1 MIYKIAT
8 ESEIPNLQSKFPPPV
23 LEKLHSVTATLDEF
37 YGTDRNPEITGGYT
51 ILVESAEDL
60 SAIDCIDVEHDIFE
74 WVDYIPSKPPH
85 CACLYLRGDDYSLVL
100 IAPVATMP
108 QKVLNEVEF

>member
-1 MIYKIAT
+1 MIYKIGT
-8 ESEIPNLQSKFPPPV
+8 VSEIPKLQSKFTTPV

-60 SAIDCIDVEHDIFE
+60 SAIDWIDVERDIFE
-74 WVDYIPSKPPH
+74 WVDYIPSEPPY
-85 CACLYLRGDDYSLVL
+85 CSCLYLRGDDYSLVL
-100 IAPVATMP
+100 IAPVSIMP
-108 QKVLNEVEF
+108 KNVLDELEF

>member
-51 ILVESAEDL
+51 ILVETAEDL
-60 SAIDCIDVEHDIFE
+60 SAVDCIDVDKDIFE
-74 WVDYIPSKPPH
+74 WVDPIPSEPPY
-85 CACLYLRGDDYSLVL
+85 CASLYLRGDDYSIVL
-100 IAPVATMP
+100 IAPVAIMP
-108 QKVLNEVEF
+108 QNVLDELEF